1 MTQPLNLEV
10 NEMID
15 GFVGW
20 PEAYVRKYQEAGYW
34 QGQVVG
40 DIIDNGMARF
50 SDRIALS
57 FEGEYVTYESLGK
70 KVNRLALHLLD
81 MGHKPLDRLI
91 LQLPNVPETLYL
103 YFAAVKIGVIPVM
116 TLPAHRQAE
125 IGYFADFTQATSYA
139 IPKAYRGFDYIKMA
153 EEIRTQTPKLERVLL
168 LDADVPSGFTSL
180 TTLLQDPIEEREKA
194 ELILREAQPDPLC
207 PAVFQLSGGTTG
219 VPKLIP
225 RTHNDYTYNSSL
237 CQILSGSGPDTAL
250 VIGIPITHNFPITF
264 LQGVFMCGGKVV
276 ISPSPAP
283 DAVLPLIEQ
292 EGVTTVP
299 AVPATV
305 ISYVNDP
312 GLQRYD
318 LGSLK
323 LCLVGGSKLQPE
335 VAQEIGPKL
344 GANVQQ
350 ILGMAE
356 GPNFCTRLDDPDE
369 VKFHT
374 QGRAISPGDEIRI
387 VNDEGEE
394 VPEGEVGELTVRGPY
409 TIRGYFNSPEHNA
422 AAFTPE
428 GFYKSGDLVRMH
440 PSGNLIV
447 EGRLKDTINRGGEKI
462 SAEEMENHI
471 LAFPKLLNCAYVAMP
486 DPILG
491 EKACLFAVTK
501 GGEETSLEELN
512 NFLVKERRIAK
523 FKLPERLELVDQL
536 PQTHVG
542 KINKKELRRIIADK
556 LKEAG

>member
-1 MTQPLNLEV
+1 ML
-10 NEMID
+10 D

-20 PEAYVRKYQEAGYW
+20 PEDYVRKYQKAGYW
-34 QGQVVG
+34 QGHLVG
-40 DIIDNGMARF
+40 DIIDTARAQF
-50 SDRIALS
+50 PDRVALS
-57 FEGEYVTYESLGK
+57 FEGKQVTYEALGK
-70 KVNRLALHLLD
+70 RVNRLALHLLD
-81 MGHKPLDRLI
+81 MGHRPLDRLI

-125 IGYFADFTQATSYA
+125 IGYFTDFTRATSYA
-139 IPKAYRGFDYIKMA
+139 IPKAFRGFDYMKMA
-153 EEIRTQTPKLERVLL
+153 REIRSQTPTLKHVLL
-168 LDADVPSGFTSL
+168 LDEEVPPGFTSL
-180 TTLLQDPIEEREKA
+180 TKFLEDPIEKRENA
-194 ELILREAQPDPLC
+194 EAVLKEARPDPLW

-237 CQILSGSGPDTAL
+237 CRILSGSGPDSAL
-250 VIGIPITHNFPITF
+250 LIGIPITHNFPTTF
-264 LQGVFMCGGKVV
+264 LQGMFMCGGKVI

-283 DAVLPLIEQ
+283 DVVLPLIEK

-312 GLQRYD
+312 DLQRYD
-318 LGSLK
+318 LSSLK

-335 VAQEIGPKL
+335 VAQEIGPRL
-344 GANVQQ
+344 GSEVQQ

-387 VNDEGEE
+387 VNDEGAE
-394 VPEGEVGELTVRGPY
+394 VPQGEVGELIVRGPY
-409 TIRGYFNSPEHNA
+409 TIRGYYKSPAHNA

-486 DPILG
+486 DPVLG

-501 GGEETSLEELN
+501 GGEKVSLEELN
-512 NFLVKERRIAK
+512 NFLVTERRIAK

-542 KINKKELRRIIADK
+542 KINKKELRRIIGEK
-556 LKEAG
+556 LKQAG

>member
-1 MTQPLNLEV
+1 MGSVIKEKGA
-10 NEMID
+10 MMD
-15 GFVGW
+15 GFVEW
-20 PEAYVRKYQEAGYW
+20 PEDYVRKYQKAGYW
-34 QGQVVG
+34 QGHLVG
-40 DIIDNGMARF
+40 DIIDDARAGF
-50 SDRIALS
+50 PDRIALS
-57 FEGEYVTYESLGK
+57 FEGKHVTYEGLGN
-70 KVNRLALHLLD
+70 KVDRLALHLLD
-81 MGHKPLDRLI
+81 MGHRPLDRLI
-91 LQLPNVPETLYL
+91 LQLPNVPETVYL

-125 IGYFADFTQATSYA
+125 ISYFADFTHATSYA
-139 IPKAYRGFDYIKMA
+139 IPKSFRGFDYVKMA
-153 EEIRTQTPKLERVLL
+153 QEIHSLTPTVKHVLV
-168 LDADVPSGFTSL
+168 LDGDVSSGFISL
-180 TTLLQDPIEEREKA
+180 TTLLEDPIEERENVQA
-194 ELILREAQPDPLC
+194 ILKEARPDPLW

-250 VIGIPITHNFPITF
+250 LIGIPITHNFPTTF

-283 DAVLPLIEQ
+283 DVVLPLIEQ

-312 GLQRYD
+312 ELKRYD
-318 LGSLK
+318 LSSLK

-344 GANVQQ
+344 GSDVQQ

-369 VKFHT
+369 VKFYT
-374 QGRAISPGDEIRI
+374 QGRALSPGDEIRI
-387 VNDEGEE
+387 VNDEGNE
-394 VPEGEVGELTVRGPY
+394 VTQGEVGELTVRGPY
-409 TIRGYFNSPEHNA
+409 TIRGYFNAPEHNA

-501 GGEETSLEELN
+501 GGEKISLEELN
-512 NFLVKERRIAK
+512 NFLVNERRIAK

-556 LKEAG
+556 LKTGG

>member
-1 MTQPLNLEV
+1 VDLEEV

-20 PEAYVRKYQEAGYW
+20 PEDYVRKYQQAGYW
-34 QGQVVG
+34 KGVVVG
-40 DIIDNGMARF
+40 DIIDGGRKDYPHRTA
-50 SDRIALS
+50 IS
-57 FEGEYVTYESLGK
+57 FEGKQISYEELGK

-81 MGHKPLDRLI
+81 MGHRPLDRLI

-103 YFAAVKIGVIPVM
+103 YFAAVKIGLIPVM

-125 IGYFADFTQATSYA
+125 IGYFAEFTQATSYA
-139 IPKAYRGFDYIKMA
+139 IPREFRGFDYVKMA
-153 EEIRTQTPKLERVLL
+153 QEITAQTPTLKQVLI
-168 LDADVPSGFTSL
+168 LDGDTPSGFISL
-180 TTLLQDPIEEREKA
+180 AKLLQDPIEERENA
-194 ELILREAQPDPLC
+194 QTILKEVRPDPLW

-219 VPKLIP
+219 IPKLIP

-250 VIGIPITHNFPITF
+250 LIGIPITHNFPTTF
-264 LQGVFMCGGKVV
+264 IQGVFMCGGKVV

-283 DAVLPLIEQ
+283 NVVLPLIEEQ
-292 EGVTTVP
+292 GVTIVP

-305 ISYVNDP
+305 ISYINDP
-312 GLQRYD
+312 DLKQYD
-318 LGSLK
+318 LSSLK

-344 GANVQQ
+344 GSDVQQ

-356 GPNFCTRLDDPDE
+356 GPNFCTRLNDPDE

-374 QGRAISPGDEIRI
+374 QGRALSPGDEIRI
-387 VNDEGEE
+387 VNDDGEE
-394 VPEGEVGELTVRGPY
+394 VSQGEVGELVVRGPY
-409 TIRGYFNSPEHNA
+409 TIRGYYNSPEHNA
-422 AAFTPE
+422 AAFTSE
-428 GFYKSGDLVRMH
+428 GFYKSGDLVCMH
-440 PSGNLIV
+440 PSGNLMV

-471 LAFPKLLNCAYVAMP
+471 LAFPRLLNCAYVAMP

-491 EKACLFAVTK
+491 EKACLFAVAK
-501 GGEETSLEELN
+501 GGEKISLEELN
-512 NFLVKERRIAK
+512 NFLVSERRIAK

-556 LKEAG
+556 LKKE